1 MRLEVYLI
9 ILLPFL
15 VKTSNITTELT
26 VGTTTK
32 TSTTEMNSTTEIENA
47 KKKSKTGMI
56 IMMSI
61 APGIVISVMSG
72 KMIYSRRKK
81 KCLLQ
86 NNQGMQAAGN
96 DPTAD
101 ACKGENSRMILFE
114 AYKIFSHDTNHGDF

>member
-1 MRLEVYLI
+1 MRLEVYLL
-9 ILLPFL
+9 ILLPFF

-72 KMIYSRRKK
+72 KMIYSHRKK
-81 KCLLQ
+81 KCLIQ
-86 NNQGMQAAGN
+86 NNQGMQAACN
-96 DPTAD
+96 DATAD
-101 ACKGENSRMILFE
+101 ASKGEN
-114 AYKIFSHDTNHGDF
+114 